1 MTPAEATRPVLI
13 VPALIAAVVGAVAL
27 SGCGAANG
35 DPHRFGPMA
44 DQVAA
49 VDVPLTPGGDPPA
62 HRARSAEAAGLRPV
76 RFSAMKV
83 AVMDPHAMWD
93 ARDDQAGVRRVAED
107 AGLRDAVIR
116 MVQPAVQTASAVPV
130 REAGAATPAP
140 ERASMMHDA
149 GLRHPTPTG
158 RTIQLGAYSSPDA
171 ARQAWTRLK
180 ASADLAALAP
190 VFEPVEVQGRTLT
203 RLKVGP
209 VPTEAAA
216 AVCRAAAVAD
226 AWCAR
231 NS

>member
-35 DPHRFGPMA
+35 DPHRFGSMA

-93 ARDDQAGVRRVAED
+93 ARDDQAGVRRVAVE

-116 MVQPAVQTASAVPV
+116 RVQPEAQAAAPVPV
-130 REAGAATPAP
+130 REAVTTTSAP
-140 ERASMMHDA
+140 ERALAIHEAS
-149 GLRHPTPTG
+149 LRQATPSG
-158 RTIQLGAYSSPDA
+158 RTIQLGAYSSPQA
-171 ARQAWTRLK
+171 ARQAWARLK

-209 VPTEAAA
+209 IPKETAA
-216 AVCRAAAVAD
+216 AVCRAADVAD

>member
-13 VPALIAAVVGAVAL
+13 APALIAAVVGAAAL
-27 SGCGAANG
+27 AGCGAANG
-35 DPHRFGPMA
+35 DPHRFGAFA

-49 VDVPLTPGGDPPA
+49 VDVPLTPGGGLPA
-62 HRARSAEAAGLRPV
+62 PRARSAEAAGLRPV

-107 AGLRDAVIR
+107 ASLRDAVIR
-116 MVQPAVQTASAVPV
+116 VVQPTVAVPV
-130 REAGAATPAP
+130 REAGGAKPAPEP
-140 ERASMMHDA
+140 ERASLMHDA
-149 GLRHPTPTG
+149 GLRRSTSSG

-171 ARQAWTRLK
+171 ARQAWARLK
-180 ASADLAALAP
+180 TSADLAALTP
-190 VFEPVEVQGRTLT
+190 VFESVQVQGRTLT

-209 VPTEAAA
+209 VPGEAAA
-216 AVCRAAAVAD
+216 SVCRAAAVAD

>member
-1 MTPAEATRPVLI
+1 
-13 VPALIAAVVGAVAL
+13 
-27 SGCGAANG
+27 
-35 DPHRFGPMA
+35 
-44 DQVAA
+44 
-49 VDVPLTPGGDPPA
+49 
-62 HRARSAEAAGLRPV
+62 
-76 RFSAMKV
+76 
-83 AVMDPHAMWD
+83 
-93 ARDDQAGVRRVAED
+93 
-107 AGLRDAVIR
+107 
-116 MVQPAVQTASAVPV
+116 
-130 REAGAATPAP
+130 
-140 ERASMMHDA
+140 MMHDA

-209 VPTEAAA
+209 VPNEAAA
-216 AVCRAAAVAD
+216 DVCRAAAVAD

>member
-13 VPALIAAVVGAVAL
+13 ARTLIGAVAIAAAL
-27 SGCGAANG
+27 SGCGAVDG
-35 DPHRFGPMA
+35 DTHRFRSMA
-44 DQVAA
+44 DHVAA
-49 VDVPLTPGGDPPA
+49 IDVPLDPSA
-62 HRARSAEAAGLRPV
+62 RQTARSDHSAQADGLRPARFAPV
-76 RFSAMKV
+76 RV

-209 VPTEAAA
+209 VPNEAAA